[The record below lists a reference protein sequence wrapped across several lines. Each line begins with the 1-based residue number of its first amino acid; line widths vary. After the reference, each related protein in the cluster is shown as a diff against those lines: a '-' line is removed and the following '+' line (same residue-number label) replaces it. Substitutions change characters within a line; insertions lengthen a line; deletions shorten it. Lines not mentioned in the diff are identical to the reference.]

1 MEKGT
6 FIKSSPLQN
15 RQERSKKIINDNKN
29 CIPIICELEPKS
41 KLKLDKNKFIVPN
54 NITLGMFMATIRKRI
69 PNLNHEQAIFML
81 INNKIMGMS
90 DTLDI
95 IYAKEKDEDGFL
107 YLTFYEESTFG

>member
-1 MEKGT
+1 MERGT
-6 FIKSSPLQN
+6 FKDSSPLQN
-15 RQERSKKIINDNKN
+15 RQERSEKILKENKD

-54 NITLGMFMATIRKRI
+54 SVSLGVFMATIRKRI

-81 INNKIMGMS
+81 INKKIMGMS
-90 DTLDI
+90 DTLDL

-107 YLTFYEESTFG
+107 YITLYEESTFG